1 MTIDWKMDWEE
12 ICNKK
17 INEMR
22 GSLRRTYEEG
32 SKTYK
37 FSVNRIEPFMYGT
50 IPRTGDFNM
59 FVDIELDDKGSKNTS
74 QYKDVS
80 LGSVLNETP
89 RKLIPL
95 GERFFNEN
103 KQTLCHIL
111 ISAWEEHLKQY
122 EKK

>member
-37 FSVNRIEPFMYGT
+37 FSVNRIKDYH
-50 IPRTGDFNM
+50 
-59 FVDIELDDKGSKNTS
+59 KNKTNKLLKINCHS
-74 QYKDVS
+74 GLS
-80 LGSVLNETP
+80 LECT
-89 RKLIPL
+89 
-95 GERFFNEN
+95 
-103 KQTLCHIL
+103 
-111 ISAWEEHLKQY
+111 EEHPILTRKGW
-122 EKK
+122 KKARELGKARMEGRDYVMQDGDVVEFKIGT